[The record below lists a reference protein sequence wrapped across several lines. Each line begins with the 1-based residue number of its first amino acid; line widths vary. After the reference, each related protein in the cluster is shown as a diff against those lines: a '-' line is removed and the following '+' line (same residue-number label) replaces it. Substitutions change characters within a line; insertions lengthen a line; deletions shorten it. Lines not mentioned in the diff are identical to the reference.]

1 MRHSSLDIAMIGT
14 TISHYT
20 ILEKLGEGGMGVVY
34 KAEDT
39 KLKRTVALKVLPP
52 HSVGGEEEKARFLR
66 EAQAAAAIHHPNV
79 CTVYEIDEYDG
90 RMFLAM
96 AYLEGQDLAH
106 KLADGPLE
114 LKEAVDIAVQI
125 AQGLQAAHDKNTVHR
140 DVKPANIMLTNEG
153 QAVIM
158 DFGLAH
164 LPGTSR
170 LTRADSTLGTTAYM
184 SPEQASG
191 AEIDHRSDLW
201 SAGVVYYEMVSGK
214 LPFWGEYE
222 QAIMYSIFNEEPAPL
237 SAPRADIP
245 DELRQIVE
253 KILEKRPEQRYQT
266 AAELLSDLTSLKR
279 IIEVPELSLTAQT
292 AVHPT
297 APSSFRQSSASRLRA
312 APSVAVLP
320 LVNMSRDEENEYFA
334 DGVTEDIISAL
345 TKLGSLRVA
354 ARNSAFQFKGKT
366 PDTREVGRKL
376 KVDTVLSGSVRWA
389 GNRLRVTVQLS
400 SVSDGFEIW
409 SERYDRVMED
419 VFEIQ
424 DEISRAVVDK
434 LKVELTGNAEE
445 PIVGRSTE
453 SMEAYGLY
461 LKGRHELRKLTREG
475 FHKSIEYYEQ
485 SIEADANYVQPYV
498 GLGINYGYL
507 AVHGWVPPKQVMP
520 KAAGYAN
527 KAIQLDESSAEAH
540 TLLAMYQHWYVWD
553 FKGAEESYQ
562 RALQL
567 NPGEVECLTMYALLM
582 AVTERRKEAI
592 SFAKRALQWDPLSLD
607 ANRFVAYIYYLT
619 RRYDEAAEL
628 SRQLRQKEPNYFPA
642 TWTIGMVAAHKGDF
656 DTAITAWRRAR
667 DLAGSDPISEAGLG
681 WSLGIAGRTEEAL
694 SILDDF
700 KKRQGEQYFSNYS
713 IAWVY
718 LGLKD
723 WDSTFEWLEKAYE
736 EREGLII
743 QLAAESLWDPLRDDP
758 RFRDLL
764 GRLGLPGSAA

>member
-1 MRHSSLDIAMIGT
+1 MIGT

-39 KLKRTVALKVLPP
+39 KLKRTVALKFLPA
-52 HSVGGEEEKARFLR
+52 HSIGSEEEKARFLR
-66 EAQAAAAIHHPNV
+66 EAQAAAAINHPNV
-79 CTVYEIDEYDG
+79 CTVYEVDEHHG

-96 AYLEGQDLAH
+96 AYLQGQDLAD
-106 KLADGPLE
+106 KLAGGPLG
-114 LKEAVDIAVQI
+114 LKQAVGIAIHI
-125 AQGLQAAHDKNTVHR
+125 ARGLRAAHDQGTVHR
-140 DVKPANIMLTNEG
+140 DVKPANVMLTDEG

-164 LPGTSR
+164 LPGAAR
-170 LTRADSTLGTTAYM
+170 LTRRDSTLGTTAYM

-214 LPFWGEYE
+214 MPFWGEYE
-222 QAIMYSIFNEEPAPL
+222 QAIMYSIFNEDPEPL
-237 SAPRADIP
+237 SSPKTDIP
-245 DELRQIVE
+245 DDFQRIME
-253 KILEKRPEQRYQT
+253 KILEKKAERRYQT
-266 AAELLSDLTSLKR
+266 AAELLTDLTSLKQ
-279 IIEVPELSLTAQT
+279 IIEASESASAARTTAQ
-292 AVHPT
+292 AVT
-297 APSSFRQSSASRLRA
+297 SSLESSGSRLRA

-320 LVNMSRDEENEYFA
+320 FVNMSRNEENEYFT

-345 TKLGSLRVA
+345 TKLGSIRVA
-354 ARNSAFQFKGKT
+354 ARNSAFQFKGQT
-366 PDTREVGRKL
+366 PDIREVGRKL
-376 KVDTVLSGSVRWA
+376 KVATVLSGSVRWA
-389 GNRLRVTVQLS
+389 GKRLRVTVQLS
-400 SVSDGFEIW
+400 GASDGFEIW

-434 LKVELTGNAEE
+434 LKVELTAGAEE
-445 PIVGRSTE
+445 PIVSRSTE

-461 LKGRHELRKLTREG
+461 LKGRHELRKLTHEG
-475 FHKSIEYYEQ
+475 FRKSIEYYEQ
-485 SIEADANYVQPYV
+485 AVEADPNYVQPYV

-520 KAAGYAN
+520 KAVGYAN

-540 TLLAMYQHWYVWD
+540 TLLAMYQHWYEWD

-582 AVTERRKEAI
+582 AVTERRKEAVR
-592 SFAKRALQWDPLSLD
+592 FAKRALQWDPLSLD
-607 ANRFVAYIYYLT
+607 ANRFLAYIYYLT
-619 RRYDEAAEL
+619 RRYDEALEQ
-628 SRQLRQKEPNYFPA
+628 SRRLREKEPNYFPA
-642 TWTIGMVAAHKGDF
+642 TWTIGMVAAHKGDY
-656 DTAITAWRRAR
+656 DTAISAWQRAR
-667 DLAGSDPISEAGLG
+667 DLAGGDPISEAGLG
-681 WSLGIAGRTEEAL
+681 WSLGLAGRTDEAL
-694 SILDDF
+694 SVLADF
-700 KKRQGEQYFSNYS
+700 KKRQGEQYFSNYF

-736 EREGLII
+736 EREGLVI
-743 QLAAESLWDPLRDDP
+743 QIAAESLWDPLREDP
-758 RFRDLL
+758 RFRNLL
-764 GRLGLPGSAA
+764 NRVGLPGSTGAGASG